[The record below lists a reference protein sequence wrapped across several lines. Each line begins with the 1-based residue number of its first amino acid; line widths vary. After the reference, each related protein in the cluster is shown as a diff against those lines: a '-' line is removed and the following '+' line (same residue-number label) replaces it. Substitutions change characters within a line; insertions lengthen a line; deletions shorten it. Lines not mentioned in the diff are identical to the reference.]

1 MDARELDAE
10 ITETNLSLAYAQASA
25 LFIEIEIM
33 RNVINR
39 IYNTWP
45 QTYEQIE
52 ILERTLARMVLRA
65 NRIQLGIKQEMPN
78 NNGVKSS

>member
-1 MDARELDAE
+1 MDVRDLDAE

-25 LFIEIEIM
+25 LFNEIEIM

-45 QTYEQIE
+45 QSYEQIE
-52 ILERTLARMVLRA
+52 ILERTLARLVLRA
-65 NRIQLGIKQEMPN
+65 NRIQLGIKQELHD
-78 NNGVKSS
+78 NGKRTQ